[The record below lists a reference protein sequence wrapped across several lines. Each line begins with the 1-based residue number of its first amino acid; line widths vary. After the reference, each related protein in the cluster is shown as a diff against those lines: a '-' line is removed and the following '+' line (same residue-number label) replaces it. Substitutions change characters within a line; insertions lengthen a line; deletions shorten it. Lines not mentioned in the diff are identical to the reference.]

1 MDAYEVLS
9 LIDMIRD
16 TGSRIEKEKLVGEL
30 AADELGR
37 FALTWA
43 YDPMITFGITAGA
56 TESAGTLN
64 IKFRIP
70 LIEPMLKKL
79 ANRELTGNAAQRE
92 VAEVMAALDEAGARL
107 LFLILSKDLK
117 CGIAAQTIN
126 QAIPGLVPVF
136 AVMRAHPYEPK
147 KVKSWP
153 MKAEF
158 KLDGQRNTLLVR
170 HGKGGFYTRSGKVV
184 PALDFLVRPVI
195 AAATAMLKNA
205 GVSGEL
211 VSLLTNGEPHNGATE
226 DLSFML
232 DGEAMMGLFAETG
245 ALRRKDSEA

>member
-107 LFLILSKDLK
+107 L
-117 CGIAAQTIN
+117 A
-126 QAIPGLVPVF
+126 PV
-136 AVMRAHPYEPK
+136 
-147 KVKSWP
+147 
-153 MKAEF
+153 
-158 KLDGQRNTLLVR
+158 L
-170 HGKGGFYTRSGKVV
+170 
-184 PALDFLVRPVI
+184 
-195 AAATAMLKNA
+195 
-205 GVSGEL
+205 
-211 VSLLTNGEPHNGATE
+211 
-226 DLSFML
+226 
-232 DGEAMMGLFAETG
+232 
-245 ALRRKDSEA
+245 